1 MQIQG
6 FSRGIDALR
15 IDFSEEYYTLD
26 NIEAVLLRAAVT
38 KTFSQVPGVTQ
49 IMITVNDA
57 QIVDSEGNPVNAMD
71 GESFIDTQEGGINS
85 YQYAT
90 LTLYFLSDDGNHLV
104 QEKRSVKYSSNMV
117 LENVVLEEL
126 LKGPRTEG
134 LIAPFASDTAFVNV
148 TVENGLCKIDFDQN
162 VNQNP
167 GTVQTDALL
176 CVYALV
182 NSICQ
187 TCDEVDRVSLSIAS
201 ESDVLLR
208 GQVSLNQ
215 VFQMNLDYARNEEGG
230 TVSGDSG
237 IQSVQPFEV
246 GSLPVGIGVSLNLG
260 GE

>member
-1 MQIQG
+1 M
-6 FSRGIDALR
+6 
-15 IDFSEEYYTLD
+15 
-26 NIEAVLLRAAVT
+26 LLRAAVT

-57 QIVDSEGNPVNAMD
+57 QIIDSEGNPVEAMD
-71 GESFIDTQEGGINS
+71 AESFIDTQEGGINS

-90 LTLYFLSDDGNHLV
+90 LTLYFLSSDGTHLV
-104 QEKRSVKYSSNMV
+104 QEKRSLKYSSNMV

-126 LKGPRTEG
+126 LKGPRTSG
-134 LIAPFASDTAFVNV
+134 LLAPFSGETTFPSV
-148 TVENGLCKIDFDQN
+148 TVDNGLCKIDFDQT
-162 VNQNP
+162 VNQTP
-167 GTVQTDALL
+167 GAVQSDALL

-187 TCDEVDRVSLSIAS
+187 TCDEVDRVSLSIGS

-208 GQVSLNQ
+208 NQVSLNQ
-215 VFQMNLDYARNEEGG
+215 VFQLNLDYTRSEEGG
-230 TVSGDSG
+230 AISGDSG

-246 GSLPVGIGVSLNLG
+246 GSLPMGIGVSLDLG